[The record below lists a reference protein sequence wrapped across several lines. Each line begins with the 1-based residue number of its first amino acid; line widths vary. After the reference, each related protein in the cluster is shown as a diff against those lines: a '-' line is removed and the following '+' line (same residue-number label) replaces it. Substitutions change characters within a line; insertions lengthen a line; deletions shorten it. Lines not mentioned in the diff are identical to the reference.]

1 MGRQILDKTMYSGN
15 LKFFSWM
22 STKTPIITKIA
33 ADQTNMTVFPSI
45 IKKKGKLT
53 LSNKLSKKKKTF

>member
-1 MGRQILDKTMYSGN
+1 MLYRNYLPMFMTEMGRQILDKTMYFGN

-22 STKTPIITKIA
+22 STKTPNITKIA

-45 IKKKGKLT
+45 I
-53 LSNKLSKKKKTF
+53 